1 MKPWIEIYD
10 IEMHSTNNE
19 EKSVVAQRYIRTLK
33 NKIYKHMTSILKNI
47 AYVDK
52 VDDIINTTILIVEQL
67 KWNLLM

>member
-1 MKPWIEIYD
+1 
-10 IEMHSTNNE
+10 
-19 EKSVVAQRYIRTLK
+19 
-33 NKIYKHMTSILKNI
+33 MTSILKNI

>member
-10 IEMHSTNNE
+10 IEMYSTNNE
-19 EKSVVAQRYIRTLK
+19 EKLVVAQRYIRTLK

-52 VDDIINTTILIVEQL
+52 VDDIINTAILIIEQL
-67 KWNLLM
+67 K

>member
-10 IEMHSTNNE
+10 IEMYSTNNE

-33 NKIYKHMTSILKNI
+33 NKTYKHMTSILKNI

-52 VDDIINTTILIVEQL
+52 VDDIINTAILIIEQL
-67 KWNLLM
+67 K

>member
-10 IEMHSTNNE
+10 IEMHSTDNE